1 MTTDILDVLSTRGIS
16 QTGHLKWTHLEV
28 VAFTSA
34 SWFSYDQR
42 PLRILGGKSFE
53 RSGYLCTQ

>member
-34 SWFSYDQR
+34 SWFSYNQR
-42 PLRILGGKSFE
+42 PLRILGGKSFA
-53 RSGYLCTQ
+53 